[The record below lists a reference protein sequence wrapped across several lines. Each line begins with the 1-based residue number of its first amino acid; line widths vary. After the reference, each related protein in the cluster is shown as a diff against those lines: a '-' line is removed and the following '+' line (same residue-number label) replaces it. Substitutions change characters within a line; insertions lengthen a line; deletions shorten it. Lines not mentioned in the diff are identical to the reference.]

1 MSFAFNDRRAARLR
15 QGLITA
21 LTAVVALAR
30 QGNGPELILRS
41 DTRLIQ
47 VSVVA
52 TDHKGRPVLDLKRED
67 FLLFEDRRRR
77 EIRVFSSDHVGPA
90 PVGPGANGQHRFS
103 NTLDERSVG
112 SGITVIVLDSMNTKW
127 TDQAQAIRQVV
138 KFLRQV
144 QPEDRIAIYTIG
156 RGGFQVL
163 HDFTRDASDLLENLA
178 HWNGEIAPPERG
190 PTKSDPGTT
199 LDRVLRGRYPGR
211 LANQIAG
218 ANVHNSLGTMT
229 ALRAIAQR
237 LEGVPG
243 RKSLI
248 WISDGFPEL
257 EWGNLAATAY
267 GTDPRGPELMPSST
281 RRASGGEIHDS
292 IGNSLSYE
300 NEFEHAM
307 KDVSQANIA
316 IYPIEASGLLTPMP
330 PASSADAPMSPER
343 FASRDGMQQ
352 TMLAIAKKT
361 GGIAF
366 VNNND
371 ITGAIRTAIED
382 SRVTYTLG
390 FYPDSDTE
398 VGKFHAIAIKLE
410 GRRDV
415 TLRYRSGY
423 LDEKFSPNDL
433 ARRARELEQAFWSPL
448 DANAIPLTAEVERV
462 SGGFGSIRLNID
474 PASLNLTAQDGKHT
488 GVVDVLI
495 LQRNET
501 GKLFERV
508 NDTIQMNFSDATY
521 ERLRASGVPYRRT
534 VALNPQAT
542 AMRVVVRDVAT
553 GNVGSLTIPSESIGR

>member
-1 MSFAFNDRRAARLR
+1 MAFVCDHCRSAALVRA
-15 QGLITA
+15 LIAA
-21 LTAVVALAR
+21 LLAGFTWA
-30 QGNGPELILRS
+30 QSNAPELILRS

-67 FLLFEDRRRR
+67 FLLFDDRRRR
-77 EIRVFSSDHVGPA
+77 EIRVFSSDRVQAA
-90 PVGPGANGQHRFS
+90 PVGVGPSGQHTFS
-103 NTLDERSVG
+103 NTLDERSVA

-127 TDQAQAIRQVV
+127 TDQAQAVRQVA

-144 QPEDRIAIYTIG
+144 QPEDRIAIYSIG

-163 HDFTRDASDLLENLA
+163 HDFTRDASDLVENLA

-190 PTKSDPGTT
+190 QKTSDPGTA
-199 LDRVLRGRYPGR
+199 LDRVLRGRDAGR

-257 EWGNLAATAY
+257 AWGNLAATAY

-292 IGNSLSYE
+292 VGNSLSYE
-300 NEFEHAM
+300 NEFERAM

-330 PASSADAPMSPER
+330 SASSADAPMSPER
-343 FASRDGMQQ
+343 FASQEGMQQ
-352 TMLAIAKKT
+352 TMLSIAKKT
-361 GGIAF
+361 GGLAF

-390 FYPDSDTE
+390 FYPNSDKE
-398 VGKFHAIAIKLE
+398 DGKFHAISIKIE

-423 LDEKFSPNDL
+423 FDEKFSATDL

-462 SGGFGSIRLNID
+462 GSGFASIRLNID
-474 PASLNLTAQDGKHT
+474 PARLSLTPQNGKHE
-488 GVVDVLI
+488 GVADVLI
-495 LQRNET
+495 LQRNEK
-501 GKLFERV
+501 GKVFERV
-508 NDTIQMNFSDATY
+508 NDTLQMNFSDASY
-521 ERLRASGVPYRRT
+521 VRLRTSGVPYRRT
-534 VALNPQAT
+534 IALNPQAT

-553 GNVGSLTIPSESIGR
+553 GNVGSLTIPTDVIGR